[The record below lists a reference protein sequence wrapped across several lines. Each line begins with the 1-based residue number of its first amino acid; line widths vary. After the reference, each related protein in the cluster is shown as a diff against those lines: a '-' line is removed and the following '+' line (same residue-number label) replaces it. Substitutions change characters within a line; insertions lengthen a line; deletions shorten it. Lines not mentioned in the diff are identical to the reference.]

1 MEKRPPFTASVLTS
15 DGPVLSLDARMNFAS
30 VTGESHALKTFSR
43 GAAILRLTVS
53 SSSLIFLF
61 L

>member
-1 MEKRPPFTASVLTS
+1 
-15 DGPVLSLDARMNFAS
+15 VLSLDARMNFAS